1 MFTISFLIKKYL
13 ISALILII
21 TVLHYSTSSDSM
33 TFHVLHRELYFV
45 PIFLSAFW
53 FGRNGG
59 FIISLLIS
67 FLYSSYILTFSTGH
81 GGIAALVPQVFIFML
96 VGTLFGWLSDQEKEH
111 QRKRSIDNNT
121 IILGRAASAVAHEM
135 KDILNA
141 LKSMFVKAEGFHS
154 KELDNNFEVELAR
167 LNKMVD
173 ILSSYAQQEEGR
185 IFSHDVNSIVKE
197 RIKHFQDVTLKN
209 GIVFDT
215 ELDPDGCP
223 SWIDPNKIS
232 WIVDKLVINAIEVS
246 SSGSKIFIT
255 SHRGGDFCTLSV
267 RDEGPGIRPEHL
279 KKIFS
284 PFFTT
289 KQDGQGLALA
299 GCRKSLHDMGGDIS
313 VKSVLGD
320 GTEFTVVV
328 PREHSGKSLAEDV
341 PKAVLKGHADSQLF
355 RE

>member
-1 MFTISFLIKKYL
+1 MVTTSSLLKKYL
-13 ISALILII
+13 IGALILVI
-21 TVLHYSTSSDSM
+21 TALHYSTSSDST
-33 TFHVLHRELYFV
+33 TFHVLHRELYFL
-45 PIFLSAFW
+45 PILLSAFW

-59 FIISLLIS
+59 FIISLLVS
-67 FLYSSYILTFSTGH
+67 FLYSSYILTFSSGH
-81 GGIAALVPQVFIFML
+81 GGTATLVPQIFVFML
-96 VGTLFGWLSDQEKEH
+96 VGTLLGWLSDQEKEH
-111 QRKRSIDNNT
+111 HKKRSIDNST

-135 KDILNA
+135 SDILNA
-141 LKSMFVKAEGFHS
+141 LKSMFVKAEGLHS
-154 KELDNNFEVELAR
+154 KELNNNFEAELAR
-167 LNKMVD
+167 LNKMVG
-173 ILSSYAQQEEGR
+173 ILSSYAKQEEGR

-197 RIKHFQDVTLKN
+197 RIKYFQDVTLEN
-209 GIVFDT
+209 GIIFDT

-223 SWIDPNKIS
+223 SWIDPNKIG
-232 WIVDKLVINAIEVS
+232 WIVDKLVVNAIEVS
-246 SSGSKIFIT
+246 SSGDKIYIT

-289 KQDGQGLALA
+289 KADGHGLALA

-320 GTEFTVVV
+320 GAEFTVVV

-341 PKAVLKGHADSQLF
+341 AKAVLKGHADSQLY